1 MIKNVFIL
9 GITTA
14 IFFYVVGNNVSYVNA
29 QTCPFYNEVPP
40 SRSYRTFQYKKYNIA
55 FEVPDNYH
63 VTTWVG
69 KTLEVQSP
77 QAYQEIQCLVRNK
90 IGTDNLPNTISFYI
104 EEAPPD
110 LDTWVGERVYGYEAD
125 STPAEYRSVTITSL
139 GGRSALQYYTEGPTG
154 FMTNIS
160 VIDLTGKY
168 VITISTHQ
176 SASADEEY
184 DAEGNLVSFRS
195 VIAEKPSDAEVFN
208 RVLSS
213 FCFL

>member
-1 MIKNVFIL
+1 MIKKVFLIGL
-9 GITTA
+9 TTA
-14 IFFYVVGNNVSYVNA
+14 INFYIVCNNVRYVNA
-29 QTCPFYNEVPP
+29 QICPFYKEVPA
-40 SRSYRTFQYKKYNIA
+40 SQLYRMFQYKKYNIA
-55 FEVPDNYH
+55 VEVPDNYH
-63 VTTWVG
+63 VTTWDG

-104 EEAPPD
+104 EEDPPD
-110 LDTWVGERVYGYEAD
+110 LDNWVGERVYGYETD
-125 STPAEYRSVTITSL
+125 STPAEYRAVTITSL

-160 VIDLTGKY
+160 VLDPTNKY

-195 VIAEKPSDAEVFN
+195 VIAEKPEDAEVFN

-213 FCFL
+213 FRFL